1 MLFSKIKQL
10 QTVSRVTQINTSL
23 HPAKLK
29 GKLLKAGLIATL
41 IAAVFIA
48 YYPYMHLSNSTLVG
62 TDSTYYFNWL
72 QEMHQKGPLIALE
85 KDRPVSNLFMYSIQT
100 LTATPT
106 EVTIRITPIILA
118 ACLTIAVFWFVKT
131 GTKNEQLALMSALL
145 TVLSFQTTVSIY
157 IHNLSNWLALS
168 EAFILFALFIKSKE
182 NHLWKY
188 TILSAILGVLLLLT
202 HPYTWEVIMIILL
215 IYSGWTIMRVTLKK
229 IDEKVEIKQ
238 LATIVGVNMA
248 FFAVYALLPFGRGV
262 SYAGETTLGQL
273 TLYFNFSNV
282 INIQTGLENM
292 VQAWAGGLFGNPLL
306 MILALI
312 GTFPLMKANNTFN
325 KLMVVWVAVPAV
337 ALLMFAPNTFLFY
350 RITYLIPIQIFAAAG
365 LTLILDKL
373 EAASG
378 LKANK
383 GFQALK
389 ILIIILVVVVLL
401 NYALRSVDGAPLH
414 MLEP

>member
-1 MLFSKIKQL
+1 
-10 QTVSRVTQINTSL
+10 
-23 HPAKLK
+23 
-29 GKLLKAGLIATL
+29 
-41 IAAVFIA
+41 
-48 YYPYMHLSNSTLVG
+48 
-62 TDSTYYFNWL
+62 
-72 QEMHQKGPLIALE
+72 MHQKGPLIALE